1 MAMQTEIEAKFL
13 DIDPNSLREKL
24 KALDAKLVYP
34 ERMMSRK
41 VFDFPDHR
49 LEKEGAWI
57 RVRNEG
63 DKITLSYK
71 KLVDRSLHGTKEIT
85 VVVNDF
91 DETCNL
97 LLALGFKQDSFQE
110 TKREKWEL
118 ENCEITID
126 TWPWIPTFVEL
137 EAPDEDII
145 KSLAE
150 KLGLDWNKALHGS
163 VEIAYQKY
171 YDVTE
176 EEIDNWESITF
187 IPIPD
192 WLKTKRK

>member
-1 MAMQTEIEAKFL
+1 MQTEIEAKFL

-24 KALDAKLVYP
+24 KTIDAKLVYP
-34 ERMMSRK
+34 ERMMTRK
-41 VFDFPDHR
+41 VFDFSDHR

-63 DKITLSYK
+63 DRVTLSYK

-97 LLALGFKQDSFQE
+97 LLVLGFKQDSFQE
-110 TKREKWEL
+110 TKREKWEF
-118 ENCEITID
+118 NDCEITID

-192 WLKTKRK
+192 WLETKRK

>member
-1 MAMQTEIEAKFL
+1 MT
-13 DIDPNSLREKL
+13 
-24 KALDAKLVYP
+24 
-34 ERMMSRK
+34 RK

-49 LEKEGAWI
+49 LEKEGAWV

-91 DETCNL
+91 DETCNM
-97 LLALGFKQDSFQE
+97 LLALGFVQDSFQE
-110 TKREKWEL
+110 TKREKWTWED
-118 ENCEITID
+118 CEITID

-137 EAPDEDII
+137 EASNEDKI

-150 KLGLDWNKALHGS
+150 KLSLDWNEALHGS
-163 VEIAYQKY
+163 VEIVYQKY
-171 YDVTE
+171 YNVTE
-176 EEIDNWESITF
+176 KEIDSWEKITF
-187 IPIPD
+187 VPVPD
-192 WLKTKRK
+192 WLEIKRR

>member
-1 MAMQTEIEAKFL
+1 MQIEIEAKFL
-13 DIDPNSLREKL
+13 DIDLLALREKL
-24 KALDAKLVYP
+24 KSIGAKLVYP
-34 ERMMSRK
+34 EKLMTRK

-97 LLALGFKQDSFQE
+97 LLTLGFVQDSFQE
-110 TKREKWEL
+110 TKREKWTL
-118 ENCEITID
+118 EDSEITID

-137 EAPDEDII
+137 ETSSEDKI
-145 KSLAE
+145 KSLAK
-150 KLGLDWNKALHGS
+150 KLGLSWNEALHGS

-187 IPIPD
+187 IPVPD
-192 WLKTKRK
+192 WLEIKRK